1 MPSSVSPSGS
11 PRAPAPGRDR
21 QGGSGGVSRFRAA
34 PVLLALATAKEYRA
48 ALSPLGAP
56 APPPP
61 GRAALWRRGGRDWLV
76 LITGVGPVA
85 AAMAVGRAIG
95 EARGEL
101 AGVVNLGICGSF
113 DLAVAPLGAVTA
125 TTAAIFPEYGL
136 HGDNGVEARGIA
148 FPQAVIDGCDVYDR
162 LDLDPAGAATA
173 MGLTLPA
180 DVVAGTG
187 LTVAGVTASPA
198 REAAL
203 RAAYAPL
210 TEAMEGFGAALAAA
224 CAGLPF
230 VELRSVSNR
239 VGARPPGGWDLP
251 GAFAAL
257 GRAAAVLLG

>member
-1 MPSSVSPSGS
+1 MPASVSPPGP
-11 PRAPAPGRDR
+11 PRAPAQGRDR
-21 QGGSGGVSRFRAA
+21 HGGSGGVSRFRAA

-61 GRAALWRRGGRDWLV
+61 GRAAPWRRGGRDFLV

-95 EARGEL
+95 EVRGEL

-136 HGDNGVEARGIA
+136 RRDEGVDARGIA

-162 LDLDPAGAATA
+162 LELDPAGAATA
-173 MGLTLPA
+173 MGLALPA
-180 DVVAGTG
+180 QAVAGAG
-187 LTVAGVTASPA
+187 LTVAGVTAS
-198 REAAL
+198 
-203 RAAYAPL
+203 
-210 TEAMEGFGAALAAA
+210 
-224 CAGLPF
+224 
-230 VELRSVSNR
+230 
-239 VGARPPGGWDLP
+239 
-251 GAFAAL
+251 
-257 GRAAAVLLG
+257 

>member
-1 MPSSVSPSGS
+1 MPQSVSPPGP

-21 QGGSGGVSRFRAA
+21 QGGPGGVSRFRAA

-56 APPPP
+56 APPPS
-61 GRAALWRRGGRDWLV
+61 GRAASWRRGGRDWLV

-95 EARGEL
+95 ETRGEL

-113 DLAVAPLGAVTA
+113 DLAAAPLGAVTA

-136 HGDNGVEARGIA
+136 HGDDGVDARGIA

-162 LDLDPAGAATA
+162 LDLDPAGASTA
-173 MGLTLPA
+173 MGLALPA
-180 DVVAGTG
+180 DAVTGAG

-230 VELRSVSNR
+230 LELRSVSNR

-251 GAFAAL
+251 GAVAAL